1 LKINTAI
8 KRVTLSYTISNKKLQ
23 KISQESRDVPSLIG
37 HVRAKY
43 EELKLYRPNTT
54 DMRVLQKREEMERI
68 YTLLAALEPSY
79 ESIRAQILLSTKKLS
94 FEMVTAQ
101 IRQEAL
107 R

>member
-1 LKINTAI
+1 
-8 KRVTLSYTISNKKLQ
+8 
-23 KISQESRDVPSLIG
+23 
-37 HVRAKY
+37 
-43 EELKLYRPNTT
+43 
-54 DMRVLQKREEMERI
+54 MERI

-94 FEMVTAQ
+94 FETVTAQ